1 MSATN
6 PEIKVD
12 LLRIEAYGPP
22 APSHVALEETHI
34 SWVFVL
40 DRDVFKVKKPVD
52 LGFLDFSTVDKRK
65 AACEAEVLLN
75 ARLAPHVYRGLVAVR
90 RGEDGRARIEGNGEI
105 IDWAVHMHRLPDD
118 RRADNLLAKNRLS
131 GEDIDLIA
139 ARIAEFHESTRADEE
154 TAAFGKVGVI
164 RQNLEENF
172 AQTRGSLDAYVSPE
186 NAEEIVRWQTAF
198 VRGHEELFEQ
208 RVLAGHVRDGH
219 GDLRL
224 EHVYLDA
231 PTPTIIDCIE
241 FNDRFRYAD
250 VCGDIAFL
258 SMDLAAKGRVD
269 LSERL
274 LAHYARMSNDFD
286 LYALV
291 DFYESYRAF
300 VRGKI
305 SAMLAGNDGVSL
317 EARSR
322 AAADARHYFLL
333 ALAADRRS
341 VLMPSVIAVGGIIAS
356 GKSTIAKHIGAE
368 MSAPVIDADRTRKA
382 MLGVQAE
389 HPVHEGAW
397 QGAYDPAFSD
407 RVYAEV
413 LRRAAVVLTSGRPVV
428 LDASFRSAEMRAA
441 ARELAIAHNAAFR
454 FIECRAD
461 REVCRARLA
470 LRAQA
475 QSVSDGRLEI
485 FDAFCA
491 RFEPIS
497 ELPSS
502 EHIALDTSLPLEQ
515 NRQMLMSVLETW
527 PRGFVT

>member
-1 MSATN
+1 MSVTN
-6 PEIKVD
+6 PKLEID
-12 LLRIEAYGPP
+12 LLRRDAYGQL
-22 APSHVALEETHI
+22 APKHVALEETHI

-52 LGFLDFSTVDKRK
+52 FGFLDFSTIDKRK
-65 AACEAEVLLN
+65 AACDAEVRLN
-75 ARLAPHVYRGLVAVR
+75 ARLAPHVYRGVVAVR
-90 RGEDGRARIEGNGEI
+90 CGEDGCAEIGGAGEI
-105 IDWAVHMHRLPDD
+105 VDWAVHMVRLPND
-118 RRADNLLAKNRLS
+118 RRADQLLAHDDLS

-139 ARIAEFHESTRADEE
+139 ARIAAFHEDARADEE
-154 TAAFGKVGVI
+154 TAAFGKINAI
-164 RQNLEENF
+164 RKNLEENF
-172 AQTRGSLDAYVSPE
+172 AQARDALDAYVSPE

-198 VRGHEELFEQ
+198 VRGHENIFEQ
-208 RVLAGHVRDGH
+208 RARAGHVRDGH
-219 GDLRL
+219 GDLKL
-224 EHVYLDA
+224 EHLYLDA

-250 VCGDIAFL
+250 VCADIAFL

-269 LSERL
+269 LAERL
-274 LAHYARMSNDFD
+274 LAHYARVSNDFD

-305 SAMLAGNDGVSL
+305 SAMLANNEAVSW
-317 EARSR
+317 EARAH

-341 VLMPSVIAVGGIIAS
+341 VILPSVVAVGGIIAS
-356 GKSTIAKHIGAE
+356 GKSTIAEHIGAE

-382 MLGVQAE
+382 MIGAQAE
-389 HPVHEGAW
+389 QPIHDGAW

-413 LRRAAVVLTSGRPVV
+413 LRRAGVVLASGRPVV
-428 LDASFRSAEMRAA
+428 LDASFRSAEMRRA
-441 ARELAIAHNAAFR
+441 ARDLAIAHNVPFR
-454 FIECRAD
+454 FVECRAD
-461 REVCRARLA
+461 REVCRERLT
-470 LRAQA
+470 LRARTR
-475 QSVSDGRLEI
+475 SVSDGRLEI

-491 RFEPIS
+491 RFQPIS
-497 ELPSS
+497 ELPSP
-502 EHIALDTSLPLEQ
+502 EHIVIDTSRPLEQ
-515 NRQMLMSVLETW
+515 NRQMLRSLLETW